1 MNNDSPKW
9 LNSFEIILLSIT
21 VILSGLVSILDFLGV
36 LDSVSWL
43 AGRIPTLTLLVI
55 GLMAGYL
62 IIERK
67 SHLEKMNR
75 DLGNSMENLSHEL
88 RKSTESTIA
97 SLNGVEIKLFDS
109 GTELLQYVNQ
119 RLKQAQNQIDD
130 LSWSPIIG
138 LKSDLNTSRKA
149 YQEYEEH
156 ITKASSKIAYREV
169 MVFNHPA
176 RIENL
181 QRRIAENAPG
191 YSCSYYETPIV
202 PLLQFMIIDRQ
213 EVIVLSD
220 QFQTK
225 FALRHPHIVKL
236 FQEYYEEIWR
246 HSTPIKIKTEIKSD
260 VVSKI
265 LNTDW
270 GFALRK

>member
-75 DLGNSMENLSHEL
+75 DLGNSIENLSHEL

-213 EVIVLSD
+213 EVIILSD

-246 HSTPIKIKTEIKSD
+246 NSTPIKIKTEIKSD

>member
-21 VILSGLVSILDFLGV
+21 VLLSGLVSILDFLGV
-36 LDSVSWL
+36 LDGVSWL

-75 DLGNSMENLSHEL
+75 DLGNSIENLSHEL

-236 FQEYYEEIWR
+236 FQEYYEEIWKN
-246 HSTPIKIKTEIKSD
+246 STPIKIKTEIKSD

>member
-1 MNNDSPKW
+1 
-9 LNSFEIILLSIT
+9 
-21 VILSGLVSILDFLGV
+21 
-36 LDSVSWL
+36 
-43 AGRIPTLTLLVI
+43 
-55 GLMAGYL
+55 
-62 IIERK
+62 
-67 SHLEKMNR
+67 MNR
-75 DLGNSMENLSHEL
+75 DLGNSIENLSHEL

-246 HSTPIKIKTEIKSD
+246 NSTPIKIKTEIKSD

>member
-75 DLGNSMENLSHEL
+75 DLGNSIESLSHEL

-246 HSTPIKIKTEIKSD
+246 NSTPIKIKTEIKSD

>member
-75 DLGNSMENLSHEL
+75 ELGNSIENLSYEL

-246 HSTPIKIKTEIKSD
+246 NSTPIKIKTEIKSD

>member
-1 MNNDSPKW
+1 MSNDNPKW
-9 LNSFEIILLSIT
+9 LNNFETILLSAT

-36 LDSVSWL
+36 LDGVSWL

-55 GLMAGYL
+55 GSMAGYL

-67 SHLEKMNR
+67 NHLEKMNR
-75 DLGNSMENLSHEL
+75 DLSSGIENLSEEL
-88 RKSTESTIA
+88 RKATESTIA

-109 GTELLQYVNQ
+109 GTELLHYVNL

-156 ITKASSKIAYREV
+156 ITKVSGKVAYREV

-176 RIENL
+176 RVENL

-191 YSCSYYETPIV
+191 YSCSYYDIPAV

-220 QFQTK
+220 QFQPK

-236 FQEYYEEIWR
+236 FQEYYEEIWKN
-246 HSTPIKIKTEIKSD
+246 STPIKIKTEIKSD

-270 GFALRK
+270 GFTLRK

>member
-1 MNNDSPKW
+1 MNTETPKW
-9 LNSFEIILLSIT
+9 LTRFETILLGAT
-21 VILSGLVSILDFLGV
+21 VIISGLVSILDFLGV
-36 LDSVSWL
+36 LDKIDWL
-43 AGRIPTLTLLVI
+43 IGRVPTLTLLVV

-67 SHLEKMNR
+67 SHLEKMGS
-75 DLGNSMENLSHEL
+75 DLGNRIDNLGQEL
-88 RKSTESTIA
+88 RKSTESIIA
-97 SLNGVEIKLFDS
+97 SLDGVEIKLFDS
-109 GTELLQYVNQ
+109 STDLLRYVNQ
-119 RLKQAQNQIDD
+119 RIKQARNQIDD

-138 LKSDLNTSRKA
+138 YESDLSSSHKT

-156 ITKASSKIAYREV
+156 ITKASGKIAYREV

-191 YSCSYYETPIV
+191 YSCSYYETPVV
-202 PLLQFMIIDRQ
+202 PLLQFMIIDRS
-213 EVIVLSD
+213 ELIVLSD

-225 FALRHPHIVKL
+225 FALRHPHIVRL

-246 HSTPIKIKTEIKSD
+246 NAIPIKIKKEIRVD
-260 VVSKI
+260 VVNRI
-265 LNTDW
+265 LATDW
-270 GFALRK
+270 GFTLRK

>member
-75 DLGNSMENLSHEL
+75 DLGNSIENLSHEL

-246 HSTPIKIKTEIKSD
+246 NSIPIKIKTEIKSD

-270 GFALRK
+270 GFVLRK

>member
-36 LDSVSWL
+36 LDSMSWL

-75 DLGNSMENLSHEL
+75 DLGNSIENLSHEL

-246 HSTPIKIKTEIKSD
+246 NSTPIKIKTEIKSD